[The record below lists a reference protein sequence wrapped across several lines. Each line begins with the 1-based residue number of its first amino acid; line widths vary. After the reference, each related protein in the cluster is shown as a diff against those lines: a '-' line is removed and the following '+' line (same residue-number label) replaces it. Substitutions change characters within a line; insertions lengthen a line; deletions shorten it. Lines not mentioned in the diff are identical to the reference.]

1 MRGSSLSRQACKAT
15 HFSVHLLPNGHFSH
29 LRGCGCGNP
38 WDFVKWACR
47 VVAPRAGPCYS
58 CGTLLVYVHIP
69 FCHRVCPYCS
79 FYKHTPG
86 GTALGAFVEAVAA
99 EARQRIPQAGAVPRT
114 LYLGGG
120 TPSMLSP
127 GHLSRLFEALH
138 EVVDFATLE
147 EVTLEA
153 NPATFDADKAGLF
166 RELGVTR
173 VSLGIQ
179 AFDPQVL
186 ATLGREHT
194 VAQAVESVAVLR
206 AAGMA
211 AVNIDLM
218 FSIPGQS
225 RETWQATIEQAIA
238 LRPEHVSAYN
248 LTYEEDTAFFD
259 SLRRGEMRD
268 DEDHNAEFF
277 QLADA
282 VLTDAGFAHYETS
295 NYAQPGQR
303 STHNSGYWRGED
315 YLGLGPSAVST
326 LDNVRSKNVSDTA
339 RYIAQVQ
346 AFGHALAEA
355 ETLDPEARRLERIAL
370 GLRTSEGIALSLLTP
385 DALDRANHL
394 AAAGLLRLTADR
406 LVLIHHGRALVDP
419 IAAELV

>member
-1 MRGSSLSRQACKAT
+1 M
-15 HFSVHLLPNGHFSH
+15 
-29 LRGCGCGNP
+29 
-38 WDFVKWACR
+38 
-47 VVAPRAGPCYS
+47 
-58 CGTLLVYVHIP
+58 
-69 FCHRVCPYCS
+69 CPYCS

-86 GTALGAFVEAVAA
+86 RTRVGSFVDALVGEATL
-99 EARQRIPQAGAVPRT
+99 RLPRAGAVPRT

-127 GHLSRLFEALH
+127 GHLTRLFTALH
-138 EVVDFATLE
+138 ALLDFSVLE

-153 NPATFDADKAGLF
+153 NPATFNASKARLL

-186 ATLGREHT
+186 ATLGREHS
-194 VAQAVESVAVLR
+194 VAQALESVAILR
-206 AAGMA
+206 QAGIHS
-211 AVNIDLM
+211 VNLDLM

-225 RETWQATIEQAIA
+225 KDVWHATLEQAVA
-238 LRPEHVSAYN
+238 LRPDHISAYN

-277 QLADA
+277 WLADA
-282 VLTDAGFAHYETS
+282 VLTEAGFEHYETS
-295 NYAQPGQR
+295 NYARPGHH
-303 STHNSGYWRGED
+303 SSHNRGYWRGED

-326 LDNVRSKNVSDTA
+326 LANVRSKNLADTA
-339 RYIAQVQ
+339 SYVAQIQ
-346 AFGHALAEA
+346 ALGHAMAEA
-355 ETLDPEARRLERIAL
+355 ETLDAEACRVERIAL
-370 GLRTSEGIALSLLTP
+370 GLRTSEGIPLSLLKA
-385 DALDRANHL
+385 DALGRAKQL
-394 AAAGLLRLTADR
+394 AAAGLLRLTSQR

-419 IAAELV
+419 LAAELI